1 MTVTDFLSKQTPEN
15 RLILSEIN
23 DIIIDADK
31 SVTAEI
37 GLMMGIE
44 MILYKVKGF
53 FKYGLSITKSH
64 FSLHLMPI
72 YGSPAL
78 HARYKTL
85 LNKAK
90 FQKGCINFRK
100 AEEMPLDIVREL
112 LNDCAGIDLIAL
124 MEKYKMNRKP

>member
-1 MTVTDFLSKQTPEN
+1 MTVTEFLSEQSPEN
-15 RLILSEIN
+15 RLILTEIN
-23 DIIIDADK
+23 DIIVNADK
-31 SVTAEI
+31 NVTAEI

-44 MILYKVKGF
+44 MILYKTKGF

-72 YGSPAL
+72 YASPAL
-78 HARYKTL
+78 HATYKNL

-90 FQKGCINFRK
+90 FQKGCINFKK

-112 LNDCAGIDLIAL
+112 LDDCARVDLIAL
-124 MEKYKMNRKP
+124 MEKYKQDRKP

>member
-31 SVTAEI
+31 TVSAEI

-44 MILYKVKGF
+44 MILYKAKGF
-53 FKYGLSITKSH
+53 FKYGLSITKTH

-72 YGSPAL
+72 YGSPTL
-78 HARYKTL
+78 HAKYKIL

-90 FQKGCINFRK
+90 FQKGCINFKK
-100 AEEMPLDIVREL
+100 AEEMPLNIVREL
-112 LNDCAGIDLIAL
+112 LIDCAKVDLLAL
-124 MEKYKMNRKP
+124 MEKYKANRKS